1 MTHGLAQLRCVKIK
15 KQSVDDG
22 TIAPNTSDG
31 DPTMNM
37 KELVDAVSQETSI
50 PAGQVKKVTTA
61 VLQKFSELIEKE
73 DGFRSSIVRFSTKS
87 LEAKESVDG
96 KPAKPERK
104 VARMIVTPEKEPT
117 EETES

>member
-1 MTHGLAQLRCVKIK
+1 MVHM
-15 KQSVDDG
+15 QSVDDG
-22 TIAPNTSDG
+22 VTASLTSDG
-31 DPTMNM
+31 ELSMNL

-61 VLQKFSELIEKE
+61 VLEKFSELIEKE
-73 DGFRSSIVRFSTKS
+73 ESFRSSIVRFSTKS

-104 VARMIVTPEKEPT
+104 VARMIVTPEKETT
-117 EETES
+117 EETTEISQD